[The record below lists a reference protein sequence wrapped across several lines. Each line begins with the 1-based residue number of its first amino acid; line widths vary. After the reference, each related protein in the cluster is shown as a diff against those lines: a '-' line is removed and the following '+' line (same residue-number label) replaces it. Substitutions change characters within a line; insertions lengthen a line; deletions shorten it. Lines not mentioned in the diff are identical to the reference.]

1 MRLVSGASLSVVN
14 SGTWPPIRFNASV
27 DDFGSTALTM
37 IADTPADTRSSISRC
52 CTAAA
57 ACSGYLSDSW

>member
-1 MRLVSGASLSVVN
+1 MRLVSGASLSVVK
-14 SGTWPPIRFNASV
+14 SGTWPPILFSESV

-37 IADTPADTRSSISRC
+37 IADTPPATRSSISRC

-57 ACSGYLSDSW
+57 ACSGYFSERS